1 MCVIIRKKK
10 GEEPSMKKST
20 RFLSVLLV
28 VMLVMSMFAGFAA
41 YAADVPSPAEQAAM
55 YGHHAVAGFEG
66 INNFRD
72 LGGYYTADG
81 QHQIKSG
88 VLFRSAN
95 LHDATA
101 ADIAKLQEMGVTKII
116 DLRMALERLTKAN
129 KSVPG
134 AEYIADSLLFLPNP
148 FVITMDDFSATL
160 KAIKSGV
167 METYM
172 SNMYRQMI
180 ADPVA
185 IHATKVFFQELIEA
199 NGAPVL
205 WHCTSGKD
213 RTGTEA
219 MFLMTILGCDP
230 EVIFQEY
237 LNTNYFMAEKAQANY
252 DKAYKYTHI
261 KWIAEEF
268 KTYELVK
275 ESWYQLEQNVL
286 ARYGGTEAYLHN
298 VVGLSDQDFQTL
310 RDIYLEPVAAENPVN
325 MILPAAA

>member
-1 MCVIIRKKK
+1 
-10 GEEPSMKKST
+10 MKKST
-20 RFLSVLLV
+20 RFLSVLLAV
-28 VMLVMSMFAGFAA
+28 IMIMSLFAGFAV
-41 YAADVPSPAEQAAM
+41 YAADVPSAEEQAAM
-55 YGHHAVAGFEG
+55 NSHHALPGFEG
-66 INNFRD
+66 INNARD

-81 QHQIKSG
+81 TQQIKSG
-88 VLFRSAN
+88 LLFRSAN

-101 ADIAKLQEMGVTKII
+101 ADIARLQELGVSKVI
-116 DLRMALERLTKAN
+116 DLRMAVERLTKSN

-199 NGAPVL
+199 DGAPVL

-219 MFLMTILGCDP
+219 MFLMTVLGCDP
-230 EVIFQEY
+230 DVIFQEY
-237 LNTNYFMAEKAQANY
+237 LNTNYFMQAKAQEKY
-252 DKAYKYTHI
+252 DTAYKYTHM

-268 KTYELVK
+268 RTYELVK

-298 VVGLSDQDFQTL
+298 VIGLSDADFQTL
-310 RDIYLEPVAAENPVN
+310 RDIYLEPAAAAVQPDA
-325 MILPAAA
+325 LAPAA